1 MSRSIILITLFFR
14 SLSIIAQE
22 DGHEHPKI
30 DKFIKQVSL
39 GISGSQNYFASS
51 NFGVNRVSHFG
62 FQTSYKG
69 FVLNIGPTILNKTYF
84 EKNNYVLGGRDE
96 RKIPISGFGSELY
109 YIKNAFND
117 KPLHL
122 VLGIQFLKNTV
133 YGGWTTVKV
142 YNSNTNKEYRI
153 TRLVNFDDKFYQS
166 DLMFGFSFSSKNQFG
181 FVVLTNF
188 GVNTQNKYNSH
199 LNYAKED
206 SSGNEDEIFH
216 DSKELGLSI
225 GVSVKVFYN
234 IINSQK

>member
-1 MSRSIILITLFFR
+1 MARNIILISLFFR
-14 SLSIIAQE
+14 SLSIFAQE
-22 DGHEHPKI
+22 VSHEHPKI
-30 DKFIKQVSL
+30 DKFIKQVSV
-39 GISGSQNYFASS
+39 GISGSQNYFALS
-51 NFGVNRVSHFG
+51 NFGANRVSHFG

-84 EKNNYVLGGRDE
+84 EKNNYVLGGRDK
-96 RKIPISGFGSELY
+96 RRIPISGFGSELY
-109 YIKNAFND
+109 YITNALND

-142 YNSNTNKEYRI
+142 YNSNTNKEYKI

-188 GVNTQNKYNSH
+188 GVNTQNTYNSH
-199 LNYAKED
+199 LNYAKKD
-206 SSGNEDEIFH
+206 SSGIEEGIFPM
-216 DSKELGLSI
+216 SKEIGPNI